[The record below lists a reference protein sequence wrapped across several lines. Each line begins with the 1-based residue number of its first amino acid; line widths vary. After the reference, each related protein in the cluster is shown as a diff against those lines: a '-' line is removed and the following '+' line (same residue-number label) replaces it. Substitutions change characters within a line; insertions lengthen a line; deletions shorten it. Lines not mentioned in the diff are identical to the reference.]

1 MNTTSPVSPSSS
13 DSGLPPLAAATPP
26 AVPDPLPPF
35 PPARGESA
43 RAFAA
48 FCAYLELGPRR
59 RYLAVSRQMGV
70 SLRTVKRWAADFDWR
85 GRIQSHTSRGAGQF
99 VAAAAAAR
107 EEEILDAAQRE
118 QLLRDRQYAVAEGLL
133 LAAERF
139 LERVDQDDLDQ
150 MNFGDACKALDVASR
165 LRRPAEVT
173 NGGEDPTKTRNLS
186 DQLTALLEQAYGN
199 QPPAPDAP
207 VA

>member
-1 MNTTSPVSPSSS
+1 MNTTSPGSPLSS
-13 DSGLPPLAAATPP
+13 DSGLPPVAAAAAP
-26 AVPDPLPPF
+26 AVTDALPPF
-35 PPARGESA
+35 TPARGESA

-99 VAAAAAAR
+99 VAAEAAAR
-107 EEEILDAAQRE
+107 AEEILDVAQRE

-139 LERVDQDDLDQ
+139 LERVDEDALDQ

-165 LRRPAEVT
+165 LRRPTAVT
-173 NGGEDPTKTRNLS
+173 NGGEDATKTRNLS
-186 DQLTALLEQAYGN
+186 DELTALLEQAYGN